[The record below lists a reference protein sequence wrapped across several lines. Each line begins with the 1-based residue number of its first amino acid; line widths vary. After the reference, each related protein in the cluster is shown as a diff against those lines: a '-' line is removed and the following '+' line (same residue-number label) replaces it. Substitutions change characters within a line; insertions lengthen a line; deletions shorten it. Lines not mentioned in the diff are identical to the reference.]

1 MDILFDLPLPEVPV
15 FDMLSNTLSNY
26 FTTACEYRISPLI
39 FAINF
44 CEVGILRFLLENGAS
59 SNFAD
64 NRGLTPLMHAV
75 KKVRQKENCM
85 SNVNFVVIF
94 TSELHKIY
102 CLIHLLSQVGFEIM
116 LTSCTGSCGL
126 EPWPGQ
132 TKQHRIGIMCCGR
145 VTCLFAYLVNYNI
158 ILNSI
163 PNQSRVL
170 IHITLSYSHPEYA
183 FYLPLEDKQ
192 PSSFII
198 LLI

>member
-75 KKVRQKENCM
+75 KKVRQKEKLHVKREFCCHFYIRTTQDIL
-85 SNVNFVVIF
+85 SYSF
-94 TSELHKIY
+94 TVSGRFWDY
-102 CLIHLLSQVGFEIM
+102 AHLLCRKLWFRTMAWSNMSQR
-116 LTSCTGSCGL
+116 
-126 EPWPGQ
+126 
-132 TKQHRIGIMCCGR
+132 RIGIMCCGR
-145 VTCLFAYLVNYNI
+145 VTCLFAYWYLVNYNI
-158 ILNSI
+158 ILNSS

-170 IHITLSYSHPEYA
+170 IHIT
-183 FYLPLEDKQ
+183 F
-192 PSSFII
+192 SF
-198 LLI
+198 